1 MDHKASGR
9 IGAVIIFF
17 VLLFVFSKW
26 GPAINFS
33 TTSQSKGEPF
43 IVSGEG
49 KVYATPNIAKISVGI
64 TQSGALLATVQ
75 KDVNTKT
82 QKLTAAIKNLGV
94 EDKDIKTT
102 SYYLYPQY
110 DYTTGSG
117 KITGYEVS
125 TTYQITI
132 RDIDKINDVISTA
145 TASGANAEGGITF
158 DLNDETKKEKLQEAR
173 VQAISE
179 AKEKAQG
186 LASAAGLTLGKI
198 INVSEDVPATT
209 RLMNLPMAG
218 GGTQDKTVTAPSIQ
232 TGQNEIDVTVSLSY
246 EIR

>member
-1 MDHKASGR
+1 MNHKSSGK
-9 IGAVIIFF
+9 IGAVITFF
-17 VLLFVFSKW
+17 ILLFVFSKW

-33 TTSQSKGEPF
+33 TTNQTKGEPF
-43 IVSGEG
+43 VVTGEG

-64 TQSGALLATVQ
+64 TQSGVLLANVQ

-82 QKLTAAIKNLGV
+82 QKLTAAIKNLGI
-94 EDKDIKTT
+94 EEKDIKTT

-132 RDIDKINDVISTA
+132 RNIDKINDVISTA

-173 VQAISE
+173 VLAVSE
-179 AKEKAQG
+179 AKDKAQG
-186 LASAAGLTLGKI
+186 LAKAAGLTLGKI
-198 INVSEDVPATT
+198 INVSEYSPAPT
-209 RLMNLPMAG
+209 RMVALPVTG
-218 GGTQDKTVTAPSIQ
+218 GGMQDKVDTTPSIQ
-232 TGQNEIDVTVSLSY
+232 TGQNEIDITISLSY
-246 EIR
+246 DVR